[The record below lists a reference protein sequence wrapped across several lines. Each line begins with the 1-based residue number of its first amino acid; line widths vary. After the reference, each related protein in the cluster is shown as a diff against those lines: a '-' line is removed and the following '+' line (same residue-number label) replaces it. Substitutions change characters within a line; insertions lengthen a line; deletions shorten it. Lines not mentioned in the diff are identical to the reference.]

1 MALSQA
7 QIKGRIKNIAKTNK
21 SDARILMRIYMMER
35 FLERMAKSKY
45 SENFIIKGG
54 ILITSLV
61 GVSLRSTMDIDTSI
75 RGFTLSQE
83 EAMRIV
89 KEISEINLEDDVT
102 FRVKSVSGIMD
113 EMDYPGIRLALDAY
127 MGIMVTPL
135 KIDIST
141 GDVITPEAVKY
152 DYRLMLEERSI
163 RVWSYN
169 LETILA
175 EKLQTVMSRG
185 VLNTRMRDYYDIYT
199 LMLRYA
205 NEINQDILRQAFD
218 ATCIKRGTTDLTSR
232 GAQIFDTVINDKEMR
247 GLWSAYQKKYSY
259 AKEISFE
266 AAIKTTKHLYDLAAA
281 QRFSA
286 NQESDF

>member
-113 EMDYPGIRLALDAY
+113 EMDYPGIRFL
-127 MGIMVTPL
+127 
-135 KIDIST
+135 ISHNSWFL
-141 GDVITPEAVKY
+141 I
-152 DYRLMLEERSI
+152 
-163 RVWSYN
+163 
-169 LETILA
+169 
-175 EKLQTVMSRG
+175 
-185 VLNTRMRDYYDIYT
+185 
-199 LMLRYA
+199 
-205 NEINQDILRQAFD
+205 
-218 ATCIKRGTTDLTSR
+218 IKREKTMISSR
-232 GAQIFDTVINDKEMR
+232 FV
-247 GLWSAYQKKYSY
+247 SAFSY
-259 AKEISFE
+259 FVAPQPG
-266 AAIKTTKHLYDLAAA
+266 HV
-281 QRFSA
+281 
-286 NQESDF
+286 